1 MDYVAQLET
10 ISDIFP
16 LSFGINRFKLEL
28 VGFLI
33 IVLLCAKQLENILL
47 LIFFPFLL
55 SCRGGWVNLIHLC
68 LTLLHLLVEYYVVR
82 DPWGFASDPML
93 EPFDCVFCYAIVAG

>member
-1 MDYVAQLET
+1 MDYITKLET

-16 LSFGINRFKLEL
+16 LSFGINRFELEL

-33 IVLLCAKQLENILL
+33 NFLLCAKQLENILL

-55 SCRGGWVNLIHLC
+55 SCRGGWDIFIPLGLILRHLF
-68 LTLLHLLVEYYVVR
+68 VGYDIIR
-82 DPWGFASDPML
+82 DPWGFTSDPML
-93 EPFDCVFCYAIVAG
+93 EPFDCFFCYAIVAG